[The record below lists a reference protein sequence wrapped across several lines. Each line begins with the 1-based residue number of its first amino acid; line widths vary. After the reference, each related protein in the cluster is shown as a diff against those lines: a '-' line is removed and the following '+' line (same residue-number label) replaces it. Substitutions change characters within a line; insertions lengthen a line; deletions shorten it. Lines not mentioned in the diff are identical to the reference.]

1 MYLERN
7 PYTRK
12 KTHLLHTVNIE
23 TEKNIYF
30 LTMEKFFSMMKCMII
45 SNYYAK
51 IDLYILR
58 N

>member
-23 TEKNIYF
+23 TEK
-30 LTMEKFFSMMKCMII
+30 K
-45 SNYYAK
+45 
-51 IDLYILR
+51 YILFDDGEVFFHDEVYDYFELLCKD
-58 N
+58 